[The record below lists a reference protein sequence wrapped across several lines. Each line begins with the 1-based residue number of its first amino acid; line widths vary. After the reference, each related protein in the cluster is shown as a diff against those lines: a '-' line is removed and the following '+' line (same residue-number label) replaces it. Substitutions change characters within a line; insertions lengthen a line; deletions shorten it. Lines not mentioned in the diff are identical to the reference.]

1 VRNPGQRV
9 ELRPIFNDLAGPC
22 CHGAPSDS
30 GVLKP
35 MKRLLLAVM
44 LCAPLVVVADGG
56 DLFVKGDAARGEA
69 KAATCAACHG
79 AQGVSAN
86 PEWPTLAGQGSVY
99 TYLQLKAFKEG
110 KRKNVLMSSQ
120 ALGLSD
126 EDMRDLA
133 AFYASK
139 AHKPGVASEAAV
151 PVAEP
156 LWRAGKPDRQI
167 PACAGCHSPNGAGNP
182 AAWYPQLAGQH
193 ATYTAAS
200 LRAYRAGERGDGV
213 QGQMM
218 TAIAKQLSD
227 EEIDALASFINGL
240 Q

>member
-1 VRNPGQRV
+1 
-9 ELRPIFNDLAGPC
+9 
-22 CHGAPSDS
+22 
-30 GVLKP
+30 
-35 MKRLLLAVM
+35 MKRLVLAVL
-44 LCAPLVVVADGG
+44 LCAPLVAVAEGG
-56 DLFVKGDAARGEA
+56 DLFVKGDAARGET

-86 PEWPTLAGQGSVY
+86 PEWPSLAGQNAVY
-99 TYLQLKAFKEG
+99 SYLQLKAFKEG

-120 ALGLSD
+120 AAGLSD
-126 EDMRDLA
+126 QDMRDLA

-139 AHKPGVASEAAV
+139 DYKPGVASEEAV
-151 PVAEP
+151 PLAEP
-156 LWRAGKPDRQI
+156 LWRGGDPERQL

-182 AAWYPQLAGQH
+182 AAGYPQLAGQH

-200 LRAYRAGERGDGV
+200 LRAYRAGERGNGV

-218 TAIAKQLSD
+218 TTIAKQLSD
-227 EEIDALASFINGL
+227 EEIAALASYINGL